1 MIRLR
6 APIPYQRA
14 ATYSAMLRPPSLSDM
29 TSAAAAKSIKSL
41 FSAADQRVIKLVIG
55 AKPRYSLLDSA
66 QIFVLF
72 SAVALTS
79 MSALP
84 LLLLALV
91 VVPYLEDMGTSA
103 AVTVTTILGFIYLV
117 PIGTIVGLHASGWVP
132 WTKSVG
138 SILVCACALFAAT
151 AAHRLGAAR
160 ASALLLRT
168 CAPWA
173 LLHGLTPLGPAGALL
188 LTGACKAALYAA
200 GAACHAPAPPL
211 ASGIRVL
218 MTGDSFAPKLDGP
231 QILTNN
237 MVRGLIGMG
246 HKVHVFCS
254 NGYPGIEYG
263 PELAGATV
271 TRGPGVEVFPKHKVT
286 LPSPWFVWAL
296 LRCRPHLVH
305 FVDLTPANILTL
317 PVAWLLGIPCVLAH
331 HSRVDVYANYTPSPV
346 CYVAPQVMRLILEV
360 VNMFADGHL
369 LCDPTQAAQP
379 WFQRLPHVYSWDAGC
394 DTVRFHPAKADP
406 KVKAQYAGGRTDLPL
421 VIFVG
426 RMAPEKQVELIPAMI
441 EAVNPPGQKPVCR
454 FALIGGGPSADFIR
468 AATAGRDDVVMPGI
482 VRGEDLAKCFASAD
496 LFFTPTVTGTL
507 DLVFLEAMASGLPVV
522 GPRAVAIPHVLTNGV
537 NGQLYD
543 VCDAADAARA
553 IREALPLVDTMKPT
567 CREIAEQRFTYSAM
581 VRRAVDVYGYVL
593 GEETPPPQ

>member
-1 MIRLR
+1 M
-6 APIPYQRA
+6 
-14 ATYSAMLRPPSLSDM
+14 
-29 TSAAAAKSIKSL
+29 
-41 FSAADQRVIKLVIG
+41 
-55 AKPRYSLLDSA
+55 
-66 QIFVLF
+66 
-72 SAVALTS
+72 
-79 MSALP
+79 
-84 LLLLALV
+84 
-91 VVPYLEDMGTSA
+91 
-103 AVTVTTILGFIYLV
+103 
-117 PIGTIVGLHASGWVP
+117 
-132 WTKSVG
+132 
-138 SILVCACALFAAT
+138 
-151 AAHRLGAAR
+151 
-160 ASALLLRT
+160 
-168 CAPWA
+168 
-173 LLHGLTPLGPAGALL
+173 
-188 LTGACKAALYAA
+188 
-200 GAACHAPAPPL
+200 
-211 ASGIRVL
+211 
-218 MTGDSFAPKLDGP
+218 
-231 QILTNN
+231 
-237 MVRGLIGMG
+237 
-246 HKVHVFCS
+246 
-254 NGYPGIEYG
+254 
-263 PELAGATV
+263 

-394 DTVRFHPAKADP
+394 DTVRFHPAKADA

-441 EAVNPPGQKPVCR
+441 EAVNLPGQPPICR

-507 DLVFLEAMASGLPVV
+507 DLVFLEAMASASPSSARAPSPSPTSSPTASTASSTTCATPPT
-522 GPRAVAIPHVLTNGV
+522 PRARS
-537 NGQLYD
+537 
-543 VCDAADAARA
+543 AR
-553 IREALPLVDTMKPT
+553 R
-567 CREIAEQRFTYSAM
+567 CRSS
-581 VRRAVDVYGYVL
+581 RR
-593 GEETPPPQ
+593 